1 MGAGNHG
8 GFGATA
14 GARAKNLI
22 RINLQFF
29 ASKVFEKGG
38 RITKDSF
45 SKHAEF
51 FLGKSADKI
60 AKEMK
65 KHGYQVHIEKSTH
78 QKSKAKKI
86 IVDNPSEAKNISSI
100 QVSPGTGR
108 HGNTSYVK
116 VSTNDI
122 GKLKIVSDKTQYKS
136 DGKEKSRIYFARRK
150 KR

>member
-8 GFGATA
+8 GFGATV

-22 RINLQFF
+22 RMNLQLFS
-29 ASKVFEKGG
+29 SKVFEKGG

-45 SKHAEF
+45 SKHAEL

-78 QKSKAKKI
+78 QNSKAKKI
-86 IVDNPSEAKNISSI
+86 VVDNPSEVKNVSSI
-100 QVSPGTGR
+100 QVSPGSGR

-116 VSTNDI
+116 ISTNDL
-122 GKLKIVSDKTQYKS
+122 GKLKIVSDKSKYKS
-136 DGKEKSRIYFARRK
+136 DGKEKSTIHFARRK
-150 KR
+150 K